1 MKPFSILF
9 TFFLSTVALSAQT
22 IYSKAY
28 GDKKSTPIIFLHG
41 GPGYNCANFEAT
53 TAQKLADQGFY
64 VIVYDR
70 RGEGRSI
77 DTKASF
83 TFKETLAD
91 LNDLYKKYKLKT
103 ASLIGHSFGGLV
115 ATLFAE
121 KYSKKTNAL
130 VLVGSPVVFQET
142 FKTIISNCRK
152 NYTEKNDEVSLGYM
166 DMLEKV
172 DSTTLEYMSYCF
184 YNAFQNG
191 LYSTKHM
198 TKEAIQI
205 NLDFSKDSLYKY
217 SMEMTRPP
225 TEGFFKNEKY
235 STMNLTTNL
244 QNLVKN
250 KIPIYAMYGKEDGLF
265 SVKQVSDFQNIIG
278 ESNLKYFD
286 NCSHA
291 VYIHQQSLFIEAL
304 KGWLK

>member
-1 MKPFSILF
+1 MKPISILL
-9 TFFLSTVALSAQT
+9 TFFLTTVALNAQT

-28 GDKKSTPIIFLHG
+28 GDKKATPIIFLHG
-41 GPGYNCANFEAT
+41 GPGYNCVNFEVT

-77 DTKASF
+77 DTKANF

-91 LNDLYKKYKLKT
+91 LNDLYKKYKLKI

-121 KYSKKTNAL
+121 KYPKKINSL

-152 NYTEKNDEVSLGYM
+152 NYIEKNDEVSLSYM
-166 DMLEKV
+166 DMLEKI
-172 DSTTLEYMSYCF
+172 DSTTIEYMSYCF

-191 LYSTKHM
+191 LYATKHLQ
-198 TKEAIQI
+198 KEAIQI

-235 STMNLTTNL
+235 STMNLTTNI

-250 KIPIYAMYGKEDGLF
+250 KIPIYAIYGKDDGLF
-265 SVKQVSDFQNIIG
+265 SPKQVSNLQNIVG

-286 NCSHA
+286 DCSHA
-291 VYIHQQSLFIEAL
+291 VYIHQQSLFIDAL